1 MQVIINTRG
10 YEFERAMGHMVG
22 LVVVTEKEKW
32 CNLRHHITVIIIIII
47 AQVKERSRHNAGDWN
62 KGKA

>member
-1 MQVIINTRG
+1 
-10 YEFERAMGHMVG
+10 MVG

-62 KGKA
+62 KGLKFKLWLALVRTG